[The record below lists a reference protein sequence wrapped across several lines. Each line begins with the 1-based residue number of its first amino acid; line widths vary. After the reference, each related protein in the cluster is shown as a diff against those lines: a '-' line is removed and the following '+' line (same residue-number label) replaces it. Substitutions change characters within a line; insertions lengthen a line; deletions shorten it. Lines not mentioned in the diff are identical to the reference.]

1 MPESSKALWL
11 LLDVGNTHTVAG
23 LARHSPDGQMQL
35 DRQHEVRFRTDGAA
49 TPDEYRA
56 ALSQLFAHR
65 GVSDLWNQVTH
76 GVLSTVVPSLERVV
90 RDCFGSLPFLNVNS
104 HAPREFELKLPQPST
119 LGADRLANVAGALTR
134 FKPPF
139 LIIDAGTATTFCL
152 VDANRNYIGGAIVP
166 GFETSFKALTAKAA
180 RLFSIEMIRPASAV
194 GNTTETQLASGMI
207 FGYEALLEGLTD
219 RMLRDAQRDATGTFE
234 NPTLI
239 ATGGCMRGL
248 RLSERFNLDDDLTL
262 AGLLK
267 YGEMGLEKIPG
278 GYTR

>member
-1 MPESSKALWL
+1 MKLDPE
-11 LLDVGNTHTVAG
+11 
-23 LARHSPDGQMQL
+23 Q
-35 DRQHEVRFRTDGAA
+35 EVRFRTDGAA
-49 TPDEYRA
+49 TTDEYRA
-56 ALSQLFAHR
+56 SLAQLFAHR

-76 GVLSTVVPSLERVV
+76 GVLSTVVPALERVV
-90 RDCFGSLPFLNVNS
+90 RDCFRGLEFLNVNS
-104 HAPREFELKLPQPST
+104 QAPREFELKLPQPST

-152 VDANRNYIGGAIVP
+152 VDSDRNYIGGAIVP

-180 RLFSIEMIRPASAV
+180 RLFSIELVRPETAV
-194 GNTTETQLASGMI
+194 GNTTETQLTSGMI
-207 FGYEALLEGLTD
+207 LGYEALLEGLSD
-219 RMLRDAQRDATGTFE
+219 RILADASREHPGRFQ

-248 RLSERFNLDDDLTL
+248 KLSSRFVMEEDLTL

-267 YGEMGLEKIPG
+267 YGDLTFK
-278 GYTR
+278 T